1 VAFRVQLSALVNRQ
15 IVSWQLSD
23 TMLVEVQL
31 RLRQD
36 LRENPT
42 RSLIRLRQPFDGMC
56 YLFSMVDP
64 ENRLRE
70 HFFAFQVLYH
80 PDEERIIVA
89 RAGINARMDCRM
101 VPVAVPDSFR
111 PTPDG
116 LGSAKLTYRH
126 AGRDYRLTDVAGN
139 VVKEVLA

>member
-1 VAFRVQLSALVNRQ
+1 MAYRVQLSNLVNRQ
-15 IVSWQLSD
+15 IASWQLSD

-36 LRENPT
+36 LRENPAQ
-42 RSLIRLRQPFDGMC
+42 SLIRLQEPFDGMC

-80 PDEERIIVA
+80 SDEECIIVA
-89 RAGINARMDCRM
+89 RGGYQRQ
-101 VPVAVPDSFR
+101 
-111 PTPDG
+111 DG
-116 LGSAKLTYRH
+116 R
-126 AGRDYRLTDVAGN
+126 
-139 VVKEVLA
+139 